1 MRADVRVSGRSLL
14 LRLAAHFDPHS
25 LSLSLS
31 LSRIFLLKMHHNAS
45 ETPVPP
51 SPVLFPFQSFVESRL
66 LHSSLL
72 HSASFVLLVVFV
84 VVVVVFFFLKCKQL
98 LSSCASLRDWE
109 EGESRALG
117 SDRPADFLGYVS
129 PPQQPPSRRHD
140 LHQPRCRKLS
150 GFAPAPF

>member
-31 LSRIFLLKMHHNAS
+31 RIFLLKMHHDAS